1 MLLNEYETTLIFR
14 GDLDEASVQGIVD
27 SLTEVLSQN
36 GAEILIRDDWGQ
48 KKLQYVIQKQTR
60 GHYVRLCFLA
70 PPAVIGEFERKVRI
84 QDQIVR
90 FLTIRRLEAVD
101 AESRKAWA
109 VEELKTLEEA
119 RRKRAEAESMAQAD
133 EDSDDDYA
141 G

>member
-1 MLLNEYETTLIFR
+1 LLNEYETTLIFR
-14 GDLDEASVQGIVD
+14 GDLDEATVQGIVT
-27 SLTEVLSQN
+27 SLTDVLSQN
-36 GAEILIRDDWGQ
+36 GAEVLIRDDWGQ
-48 KKLQYVIQKQTR
+48 KKLQYVIQKQAR
-60 GHYVRLCFLA
+60 GHYVRLCFLS
-70 PPAVIGEFERKVRI
+70 PASLIGEFERKIRI

-101 AESRKAWA
+101 VESRKAWA